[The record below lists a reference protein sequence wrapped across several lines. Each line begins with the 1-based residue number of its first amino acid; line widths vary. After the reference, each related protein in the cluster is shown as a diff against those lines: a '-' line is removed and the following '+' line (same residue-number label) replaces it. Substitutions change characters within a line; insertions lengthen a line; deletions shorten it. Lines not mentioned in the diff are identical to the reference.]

1 MEYEVPD
8 CYAYPNDL
16 YCIICDDYKEPVIQD
31 RIEEMEQN
39 GKPVKIPWK
48 AAVCPVCGSLL
59 CDRDLD
65 YGILR
70 QARKDGIMK

>member
-1 MEYEVPD
+1 MNANASD
-8 CYAYPNDL
+8 CYKYPDEL
-16 YCIICDDYKEPVIQD
+16 YCIRCDADVKPVLED
-31 RIEEMEQN
+31 RVEEMEQN

-65 YGILR
+65 FGILR
-70 QARKDGIMK
+70 QARKDGIV